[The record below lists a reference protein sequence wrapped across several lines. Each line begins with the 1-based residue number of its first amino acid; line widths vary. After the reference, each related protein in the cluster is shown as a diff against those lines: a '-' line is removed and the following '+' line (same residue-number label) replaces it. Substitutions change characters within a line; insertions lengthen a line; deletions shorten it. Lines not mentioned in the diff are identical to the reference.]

1 MNIRT
6 DFEKLTFSHSAKIHA
21 PVMFLESLDNSL
33 KLVIHMIHGL
43 SYFVHEFKTRQV
55 ADLNFDFH
63 TRVNQILPKTCRQD
77 TESTLITAHIN
88 LPTFFYIKC
97 TYALT

>member
-6 DFEKLTFSHSAKIHA
+6 DFEKLPFSHSAKIHA

-33 KLVIHMIHGL
+33 KLVIHMIHGFVL
-43 SYFVHEFKTRQV
+43 SYFLREFKTRQV

-63 TRVNQILPKTCRQD
+63 ARVNQILP
-77 TESTLITAHIN
+77 
-88 LPTFFYIKC
+88 
-97 TYALT
+97 